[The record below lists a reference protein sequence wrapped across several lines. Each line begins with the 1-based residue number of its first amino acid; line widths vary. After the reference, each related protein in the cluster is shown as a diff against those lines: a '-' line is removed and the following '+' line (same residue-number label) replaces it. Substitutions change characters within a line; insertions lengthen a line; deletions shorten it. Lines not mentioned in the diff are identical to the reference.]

1 MLTAKGIAG
10 AAELTIAAAGK
21 YSGKGAKTLNK
32 DGKQRNESR
41 IIKWNSF
48 LLSLYPPNPCLDISV
63 ASFAKH
69 ISEDSAGS
77 NPFRVL
83 TLLPTGVKAISQKK
97 REICLVTEGSFLH

>member
-21 YSGKGAKTLNK
+21 YSSKGVKTLNK

-48 LLSLYPPNPCLDISV
+48 LLSLYPPQSLSRYFCSQLCQADLRRLCRLKPLQSLDIV
-63 ASFAKH
+63 ANGCESH
-69 ISEDSAGS
+69 
-77 NPFRVL
+77 
-83 TLLPTGVKAISQKK
+83 
-97 REICLVTEGSFLH
+97 